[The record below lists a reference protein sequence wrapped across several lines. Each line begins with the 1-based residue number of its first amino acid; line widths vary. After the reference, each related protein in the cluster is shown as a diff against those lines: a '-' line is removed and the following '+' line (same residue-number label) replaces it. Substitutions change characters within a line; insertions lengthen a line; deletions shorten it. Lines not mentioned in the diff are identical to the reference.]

1 MDSSPPKRPEPTL
14 PPAAPAAGTK
24 RPPPTLLPPFEPLS
38 SSPGL
43 PRPAKRQAT
52 ASDAYL
58 KYPTPVPTSS
68 TGILSSSPPR
78 PRQALGGGLSR
89 SQSSSASERA
99 PLSAVPSVSLPA
111 NGDTLLMG
119 RSSNSSN
126 YQLSSNR
133 LISRVHVRAR
143 YVAAPSPLEPSK
155 LEIVCG
161 GWNGLKLHC
170 QGRSYELWKGDS
182 FTSETEGSEVM
193 LDVLDAR
200 VLVRWPRREAPEETE
215 WEESPGS
222 RRENTPAFLQSSPL
236 RRQGRIQS
244 PVSPTPG
251 NLASSRRLQML
262 MPRGREENVDIY
274 VDPSA
279 DEEEGEGEDEGSKGP
294 AERVVDPNA
303 SLGTEATNSF
313 SSDLSDLDDEDEN
326 DPDEE
331 NDPVVHSFGPF
342 GANLSSRLASITA
355 TSPRVNRSTNQPLL
369 PRVPEE
375 EKQPKAEAD
384 EEPPEEPA
392 ARPETPAPEEAPY
405 ENPTVANH
413 VVNQLAFSR
422 LASTPLSTIM
432 QNLPAGERSGVT
444 KAQLQS
450 LIEGTPCVGIIAREG
465 KDAAGQPLESQ
476 YYYVPEED
484 GDGHRR
490 AAVVEGMG
498 KPSLRACRKQHK
510 VSEVL
515 DPGRALTLGFPC
527 WLGWSV
533 LTAFSNTTGRGRG
546 RRESGGFCSQGV
558 TSPTKECRYHAARR
572 RPTATR
578 PPTLLFNVLL
588 ASCRFFLGDIPPGRL
603 YCFLFVCLTDCM
615 NAHATRTVLCAR
627 GSFFGEKGEWI
638 EGGEGSW
645 GVGGEYSAGRR
656 RYGH

>member
-1 MDSSPPKRPEPTL
+1 MDSSPPKHPEPTL
-14 PPAAPAAGTK
+14 PPAAPAGTT
-24 RPPPTLLPPFEPLS
+24 RPAPTLLPPFEPLS

-78 PRQALGGGLSR
+78 PRQALGGALSR

-111 NGDTLLMG
+111 NGETLLMG

-143 YVAAPSPLEPSK
+143 YIAAPSPLEPSK

-222 RRENTPAFLQSSPL
+222 RRENTPGFLQSSPL

-279 DEEEGEGEDEGSKGP
+279 DEEESEGKGQGSEGA

-313 SSDLSDLDDEDEN
+313 SSDLSDLEDEDEN

-331 NDPVVHSFGPF
+331 NDPIVHSFGPF

-355 TSPRVNRSTNQPLL
+355 TSPRVNRSPNQPLL

-375 EKQPKAEAD
+375 KQPKAEAE
-384 EEPPEEPA
+384 EEPPEDPA
-392 ARPETPAPEEAPY
+392 ARPETPAPEEPPY

-432 QNLPAGERSGVT
+432 QNLPAGERVGVT
-444 KAQLQS
+444 KAQLQN
-450 LIEGTPCVGIIAREG
+450 LIERTPSVGIIAREG

-484 GDGHRR
+484 GDMHRR
-490 AAVVEGMG
+490 AAVVDGMG

-510 VSEVL
+510 VSKGVG
-515 DPGRALTLGFPC
+515 PGGPRWLPLVCGFNWC
-527 WLGWSV
+527 V
-533 LTAFSNTTGRGRG
+533 LTAF
-546 RRESGGFCSQGV
+546 
-558 TSPTKECRYHAARR
+558 
-572 RPTATR
+572 
-578 PPTLLFNVLL
+578 
-588 ASCRFFLGDIPPGRL
+588 
-603 YCFLFVCLTDCM
+603 
-615 NAHATRTVLCAR
+615 
-627 GSFFGEKGEWI
+627 
-638 EGGEGSW
+638 
-645 GVGGEYSAGRR
+645 
-656 RYGH
+656 